1 MKEEAFKFQNMK
13 TEAKQT
19 DFTSTCK
26 SKFDKKNLQ
35 LPGGKWCL
43 HSYTNAYE
51 SFNTNSDKHNSAKLL
66 EAV

>member
-26 SKFDKKNLQ
+26 SKFDKKSTITWWKMVFTQ
-35 LPGGKWCL
+35 LHKCI
-43 HSYTNAYE
+43 
-51 SFNTNSDKHNSAKLL
+51 
-66 EAV
+66 